1 MAMLS
6 GARGV
11 PRAEMNVTSLIDVLL
26 VLLIIFMVILPSRS
40 NGEPAEIP
48 QPGKQATTPL
58 SSTIVVELHASKLG
72 SRPNLSI
79 NQQLVNWSELETRL
93 RNIYSSRAEK
103 IAFLQGDDEID
114 FQYVAE
120 ALDMIHQVGVERVGL
135 LGNNR

>member
-6 GARGV
+6 AARGA
-11 PRAEMNVTSLIDVLL
+11 PTAEMNVTPLIDVLL

-48 QPGKQATTPL
+48 HPGKQATTPMR
-58 SSTIVVELHASKLG
+58 STIVVELHASKLG

-79 NQQLVNWSELETRL
+79 NQQPVSWDELEDRL
-93 RNIYSSRAEK
+93 SNIYESRAEK
-103 IAFLQGDDEID
+103 IAFLQGDDEIE

-120 ALDMIHQVGVERVGL
+120 ALDLIHQVGVQRVGL